1 MNLWQH
7 QIEEIPHLV
16 SGHRLLAWEPG
27 TGKTRVTLEAFGRL
41 KAEAGG
47 KKPVRMLVIVPAN
60 VRYQWDFHARELA
73 FQTQLIEKTTTSVDP
88 RAEIVIVSY
97 HGVIAQTVWKSA
109 MKLTW
114 DALTLDEAHYCK
126 SPSTKWTKAIFGARK
141 ESPATLFK
149 QSARVWMLTGTPI
162 MNDPSDLWVV
172 VSRVFPH
179 LLTQFDIQNRA
190 QWVQEWC
197 AGYDTP
203 YGFKVTGARK
213 PELLNKLLAP
223 HMSRVK
229 KSAVLKE
236 LKEPL
241 IDSFRLPPRPI
252 KVDAS
257 LDPVLQKL
265 MAILG
270 QDDFGDSELTDF
282 DPQVST
288 LRRLIGMEK
297 AGEVAEFVREE
308 LLSHDKII
316 VFYIHTACGTH
327 IYNDL
332 HDHGAVIYNGKMS
345 AGAKQHA
352 KEAFINDPD
361 CHVIVVQ
368 IQAGGTGTDGLQI
381 AQRVIIA
388 EDPWVPGI
396 KDQIIS
402 RAHRGGQTGQV
413 HATSVVIAG
422 SFDERVT
429 KTLER
434 KARIVSAIIDGEA
447 A

>member
-1 MNLWQH
+1 MTELWPH
-7 QIEEIPHLV
+7 QSEEIPRLV
-16 SGHRLLAWEPG
+16 SGHRVLAWEPG
-27 TGKTRVTLEAFGRL
+27 TGKTRVTLEAF
-41 KAEAGG
+41 KKIGG
-47 KKPVRMLVIVPAN
+47 RMLVIVPAN

-73 FQTQLIEKTTTSVDP
+73 FRTQLIEKTTTAIDP
-88 RAEIVIVSY
+88 TAEIVIVSY
-97 HGVIAQTVWKSA
+97 HGVIAATVWKSA
-109 MKLTW
+109 MRQTW
-114 DALTLDEAHYCK
+114 NVLTLDEAHYCK
-126 SPSTKWTKAIFGARK
+126 TPSTKWTKAIFGARK
-141 ESPATLFK
+141 DSPASLFNK
-149 QSARVWMLTGTPI
+149 SKRCWMLTGTPI
-162 MNDPSDLWVV
+162 LNDPSDLWVI

-179 LLTQFDIQNRA
+179 LLEKFEIKNRQ

-197 AGYDTP
+197 SGYDTP

-213 PELLNKLLAP
+213 PQLLNSLLAP

-229 KSAVLKE
+229 KSTVLKE

-252 KVDAS
+252 KIDAS

-265 MAILG
+265 MAILDM
-270 QDDFGDSELTDF
+270 DDFGELEDF

-308 LLSHDKII
+308 LTAHDKII
-316 VFYIHTACGTH
+316 VFYIHTACGER

-345 AGAKQHA
+345 ASAKQHA

-361 CHVIVVQ
+361 CHVIVIQ

-381 AQRVIIA
+381 AQRVILA
-388 EDPWVPGI
+388 EDPWTPGVKEQAI
-396 KDQIIS
+396 A

-413 HATSVVIAG
+413 HATSIVIAG